1 MGVEVTPTE
10 IQPVIEHEIPTLLIV
25 GEEDT
30 LVAPAVLEVM
40 HDKIPHSEFA
50 VVPEA
55 GHSVYYERPK
65 IFNRLTVEFLKRHM
79 SDE

>member
-1 MGVEVTPTE
+1 M
-10 IQPVIEHEIPTLLIV
+10 IE
-25 GEEDT
+25 
-30 LVAPAVLEVM
+30 AV

-65 IFNRLTVEFLKRHM
+65 MFNRITVEFLKLHM